1 MGIHIIDLPRKIV
14 VGSGV
19 IARVGEHL
27 RELYPKGGGVLVV
40 TGPNVRKVAYEEL
53 SQSLEGNGFSP
64 WSKVVEEASLE
75 VANAIAEEAL
85 QDKVEVIVGLGGGK
99 SIDVAKFAAKVA
111 GKAFVSV
118 PTAASHDGISSPYA
132 SLKGFER
139 PISKLAKPPDAIIV
153 DIAIVSSAPRR
164 YNAAGFGDLLGKFTA
179 VRDWKLAHLLKGE
192 YFGDYAA
199 SLALMSAEH
208 VSSYHEEIA
217 AGTPNG
223 YRVLLE
229 ALVSSGVAMC
239 IAGSTRP
246 ASGSEHLFAHAL
258 SMIAK
263 NPPLHGEAVGVGT
276 IIMAELHRLNWRR
289 IRALLKAVGAP
300 TNAKEL
306 GVKEEEVVEALMM
319 APTIRPERYTILGD
333 KMLEER
339 VARRLA
345 ERVEVI

>member
-1 MGIHIIDLPRKIV
+1 MDAHIIDLPRKIV
-14 VGSGV
+14 VGRGV
-19 IARVGEHL
+19 ISSVGRHL
-27 RELYPKGGGVLVV
+27 RELFPKGSAVLVV
-40 TGPNVRKVAYEEL
+40 TGPNVKKAIYPLLAEG
-53 SQSLEGNGFSP
+53 LEREGFSS
-64 WSKVVEEASLE
+64 WVKVVEEASIEAANSVASETLE
-75 VANAIAEEAL
+75 DRIDV
-85 QDKVEVIVGLGGGK
+85 VVGLGGGK
-99 SIDVAKFAAKVA
+99 SIDVAKYAAKEA
-111 GKAFVSV
+111 GKPFISV

-139 PISKLAKPPDAIIV
+139 PISKLAKAPEAIMV
-153 DIAIVSSAPRR
+153 DVEIVSAAPRR
-164 YNAAGFGDLLGKFTA
+164 HTAAGFGDLIGKFTA

-192 YFGDYAA
+192 YYGDYAA
-199 SLALMSAEH
+199 SLALMSAQH
-208 VSSYHEEIA
+208 VSAYYKEIA
-217 AGTPNG
+217 AGSQEG

-276 IIMAELHRLNWRR
+276 IIMAELHRLNWRK
-289 IRALLKAVGAP
+289 IRNLLKAVGAP

-333 KMLEER
+333 KLLEER

-345 ERVEVI
+345 EKVEVI